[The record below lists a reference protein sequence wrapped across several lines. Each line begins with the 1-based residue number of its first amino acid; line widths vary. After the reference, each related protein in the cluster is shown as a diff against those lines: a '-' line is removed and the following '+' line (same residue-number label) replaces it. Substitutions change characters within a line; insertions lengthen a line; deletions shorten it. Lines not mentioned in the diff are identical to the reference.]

1 MSAAKSTLKRPKV
14 IIVGAGL
21 GGVVLGALLE
31 KAGVDFDV
39 YERASI
45 VKPLGSAMA
54 FGCNVMDLFRQL
66 GIEEEFLSHAKP
78 TYTLE
83 VFNPK
88 KELLMKFDNL
98 EQEEKGGSD
107 MYIIARPIIYDM
119 LLRLIPAK
127 RLHFGKKI
135 LSTLSGENGVMIRT
149 SDGNTYE
156 GDILVGADGAY
167 SSVRQSLYEK
177 LKKDDNLPKSDS
189 EDLPF
194 KYVSLVG
201 QTLPLDPEEFPEL
214 KREDSPFQCTVGE
227 NRCSWTTFTTKAN
240 TICYGAALTLDK
252 TTSRQNDGFR
262 NSEWGPEAA
271 EQMCKEIKDFPI
283 LSGDGT
289 LTMNDLFER
298 SPKHLISKVMI
309 EEKIFKTWF
318 SGRTVLLGD
327 ELRLLTTVGAV
338 CAMHDAIVLANWIN
352 VLHQA
357 STMEEVEKAFK
368 EYRNERLPYVMQ
380 AYNHSQSNSHLIGST
395 LRGKVTRWVVNHL
408 PKSMLEKSAVA
419 NVGNRPRVAFLPM
432 PPVRGSVKPDPQR
445 SLTKTQAILAQQ
457 GRNAVV
463 TV

>member
-1 MSAAKSTLKRPKV
+1 MSDTDSSFKRPKV
-14 IIVGAGL
+14 LIVGAGL
-21 GGVVLGALLE
+21 GGVVFGSLLE
-31 KAGVDFDV
+31 RAGVDYQI
-39 YERASI
+39 YERAAV

-98 EQEEKGGSD
+98 EQEEK
-107 MYIIARPIIYDM
+107 PIIYEI
-119 LLRLIPAK
+119 LLRLIPTEK
-127 RLHFGKKI
+127 VHFGQRV
-135 LSTLSGENGVMIRT
+135 LSMTQDESGVTIHT
-149 SDGNTYE
+149 SDNQTHK

-167 SSVRQSLYEK
+167 SGVRQSLYQT
-177 LKKDDNLPKSDS
+177 LKKDGKLPSSDS
-189 EDLPF
+189 EDLSF
-194 KYVSLVG
+194 KYVSLVA
-201 QTLPLDPEEFPEL
+201 QTEPLDPEEFPEL
-214 KREDSPFQCTVGE
+214 KREDSPFQCTVDD
-227 NRCSWTTFTTKAN
+227 NKYSWTTFTTKAN
-240 TICYGAALTLDK
+240 TICYGTSLTLDK
-252 TTSRQNDGFR
+252 AISKQDNSFC

-327 ELRLLTTVGAV
+327 GAV

-352 VLHQA
+352 VLRQD
-357 STMEEVEKAFK
+357 STTEELEKAFG
-368 EYRNERLPYVMQ
+368 EYKDERMPHVMQ
-380 AYNHSQSNSHLIGST
+380 AYEHSQNNRHLIGST
-395 LRGKVTRWVVNHL
+395 FRGKVTRWIINLL
-408 PKSMLEKSAVA
+408 PKSVLAKSAVK
-419 NVGNRPRVAFLPM
+419 NVGNRPHVAFLP
-432 PPVRGSVKPDPQR
+432 PPPLRGSVKPDPQP
-445 SLTKTQAILAQQ
+445 SLIKTQAILVQQ
-457 GRNAVV
+457 GRKAAAVV
-463 TV
+463 